1 MGNRFRFLIRGLALL
16 GGLSAVVG
24 LVLTA
29 AAYPPFDGW
38 TRPAFESALKGETGS
53 FNRVAVALLLGGILL
68 VVIGLAVELL
78 GLLSQVT
85 GRRTAAGSATFAQ
98 TALAVAAFV
107 LVNIVSFSAY
117 RRFDCTRDGMFTL
130 PPSVVDKLK
139 TIDPAKPT
147 TVVVLQK
154 RITSAGLTKSAD
166 ALDRA
171 AERKIAEK
179 VEDLV
184 DQFREFGPQFKV
196 TVLDVEDEA
205 FEDKKDALLKAVE
218 TQPGEPAEEGKRNA
232 AVLRAAIDAAP
243 EDSVLFYS
251 EGKVQRLAFHEF
263 YQLDRTASTTK
274 VETVVDGKKT
284 ERTKFTNL
292 VLLPQ
297 GTEVFANR
305 LDRLDAKKPKV
316 GLLVIHPVLTT
327 KGEGDEYN
335 AAGLRKSL
343 EANGFEVTDI
353 ITRKWGRGG
362 EPQPSVNTVEESELD
377 RTESRFL
384 YYTRLVDTLEAS
396 RKQVDELAKKAKTAP
411 LSELDGIA
419 RRLFGRGLNSDE
431 DRAAFERAMR
441 SIADDNAEGLKT
453 VREQLDK
460 VAPKYAELQK
470 DERTVEGRRQTDLKA
485 KLTAAVADCDL
496 LIIPRLTVMDA
507 GKSVWI
513 PPSVYS
519 FFNLVDDQA
528 AAVRAFIRAGK
539 PVMVCFGPTSIGE
552 GLPVQP
558 DEVEKIF
565 NRFGVTFGN
574 QTVISE
580 PEARG
585 IAERRGDPLAGG
597 DVEIPPLVVY
607 KPSEKEKKQE
617 NPVATAFETTARA
630 VPGGSLAV
638 KKSGFR
644 PLYARG
650 PAVASL
656 PFAGDI
662 VMLGKDSWNESKLV
676 GDEDY
681 VPQLDPP
688 KVKGD
693 DPSRGTLDEERKG
706 PHTVGVAVEGAI
718 PIEWVDERP
727 GAAAAGAAVLASAT
741 PGLPLGAAFSAC
753 VDPGTYKGVI
763 PERERPTLPTV
774 RLAAF
779 GHGGLFTGNT
789 LDPATERLLLHTA
802 NWQLKRDDRLPKPAA
817 DTKPWQFPRVNLNPR
832 DVTLLWYGASFLPP
846 VFCGVFGVLVLM
858 TRKVR

>member
-1 MGNRFRFLIRGLALL
+1 MIRGLGLL

-29 AAYPPFDGW
+29 AVYPPFDSW
-38 TRPAFESALKGETGS
+38 TRSAFEPAVKGEAET
-53 FNRVAVALLLGGILL
+53 FNQVAVCMLLGGVALVLIALL
-68 VVIGLAVELL
+68 FELL
-78 GLLSQVT
+78 GILSQVT
-85 GRRTAAGSATFAQ
+85 GRRTAAGSATAIQ
-98 TALAVAAFV
+98 TALAIAAFV
-107 LVNIVSFSAY
+107 LVNIVSFSLY
-117 RRFDCTRDGMFTL
+117 RKFDTTRDRLFTL
-130 PPSVVDKLK
+130 PEAVVAKLK

-205 FEDKKDALLKAVE
+205 FEDKKDAVLKAVE
-218 TQPGEPAEEGKRNA
+218 KQPGESAEEGKRNA
-232 AVLRAAIDAAP
+232 AVLRAALDAAP
-243 EDSVLFYS
+243 EDSVVFYS
-251 EGKVQRLAFHEF
+251 EGKVQRLAFSEF
-263 YQLDRTASTTK
+263 YQLDRTASTSK
-274 VETVVDGKKT
+274 VETEIDGKKT

-335 AAGLRKSL
+335 AAGLRKTL
-343 EANGFEVTDI
+343 EANGFEVMDI

-362 EPQPSVNTVEESELD
+362 EPQPSVNTVEESELEK
-377 RTESRFL
+377 TESRVLF
-384 YYTRLVDTLEAS
+384 YTRSVDNNEAAQ
-396 RKQVDELAKKAKTAP
+396 KQLLDLANKAKTAP
-411 LSELDGIA
+411 LSELDRIA
-419 RRLFGRGLNSDE
+419 RQLFRRGLNSDE
-431 DRAAFERAMR
+431 DRAGFEKAMR
-441 SIADDNAEGLKT
+441 AIAEDNANEIKSLK
-453 VREQLDK
+453 EQLDK
-460 VAPKYAELQK
+460 IVPKYNELLK

-485 KLTAAVADCDL
+485 KLATAVADCDL

-513 PPSVYS
+513 PPSVYP
-519 FFNLVDDQA
+519 FFNLVEDQA
-528 AAVRAFIRAGK
+528 AAVKAFVKAGK

-552 GLPVQP
+552 GMPTPQDDL
-558 DEVEKIF
+558 EKMF

-574 QTVISE
+574 QTVISQS
-580 PEARG
+580 EARG

-597 DVEIPPLVVY
+597 DVDIPPLLVF
-607 KPSEKEKKQE
+607 KPTENDKKQP
-617 NPVATAFETTARA
+617 NPVATAFETTAKA
-630 VPGGSLAV
+630 APGGKLEV
-638 KKSGFR
+638 KRSGFR
-644 PLYARG
+644 PIYARG
-650 PAVASL
+650 SVVASM
-656 PFAGDI
+656 PYVGEI
-662 VMLGKDSWNESKLV
+662 VQLGKDSWNETKLI

-693 DPSRGTLDEERKG
+693 DPTRGTLDEERKG
-706 PHTVGVAVEGAI
+706 PHTVGVAVEGAV
-718 PIEWVDERP
+718 PIEWIDERP
-727 GAAAAGAAVLASAT
+727 GAVAAGAAVLACTT
-741 PGLPLGAAFSAC
+741 PGLPLGIAFAAA
-753 VDPGTYKGVI
+753 VDPAAYTNVI
-763 PERERPTLPTV
+763 PEKERPTLPTV

-802 NWQLKRDDRLPKPAA
+802 NWQLKRDDRLPKPAE
-817 DTKPWQFPRVNLNPR
+817 DTKPWQFPRVNLEPKNA
-832 DVTLLWYGASFLPP
+832 TIWWYGASFLPP

-858 TRKVR
+858 MRKVR